1 MIPPSVSQ
9 PLTGSDKQDQL
20 LATETAKL
28 RVLQDRITLS
38 ELFPGIRDHVA
49 KAKWALRA
57 KIILGSFP
65 ALSRSLTET
74 SKLASEQ
81 LLNHDFEA
89 TFTDECKALRAPPVT
104 LEFPGRKGQP
114 ARRKSLTPHHRL
126 SAILSEGEKKVI
138 ALADFIAEATLRRSS
153 TPLVLDDPITSLD
166 YKRLEYVVDRLVELS
181 ETARSSCS
189 RTTFGSPC
197 WC

>member
-1 MIPPSVSQ
+1 M
-9 PLTGSDKQDQL
+9 
-20 LATETAKL
+20 
-28 RVLQDRITLS
+28 
-38 ELFPGIRDHVA
+38 
-49 KAKWALRA
+49 
-57 KIILGSFP
+57 
-65 ALSRSLTET
+65 
-74 SKLASEQ
+74 
-81 LLNHDFEA
+81 
-89 TFTDECKALRAPPVT
+89 T

-181 ETARSSCS
+181 ETRQIIVFTHNIWFTMLVLGRFDNQGKPAPT
-189 RTTFGSPC
+189 TTFSENGLERGIVSAGESPKLDTWSDKKKRINLLIERITQEDEKEMRDVLIEKGYEDVRGAC
-197 WC
+197 EIVVEQDLLQKVVQSYSPTS